1 MKERDSAQRENEQ
14 QHFPTLTCSFDSLL
28 PLTAEIATLS
38 YHHDFQDDL
47 TACVWVPCVWTSKA
61 AVHRPII
68 LPPCHHG
75 NILAAQEA

>member
-1 MKERDSAQRENEQ
+1 MIALSEKMSSNTFLRWPVAAAV
-14 QHFPTLTCSFDSLL
+14 DSLL

-47 TACVWVPCVWTSKA
+47 TVCVWVPCVWTSKA